1 MMFARSNIIVRGYDL
16 FLLKGLDESPF
27 YLGLNVST
35 SHREG
40 YLFFVF
46 EHDDIVI
53 SKEFAEDIFTIFM
66 HIPLITRVDT
76 YTVGIVDI
84 HELFKRFI
92 DIKDF
97 EVIGRVIENIIRY
110 IDKDSIF
117 KEFNYTQGWF
127 IFSLNT
133 RKYYE
138 ALSSLLGRR
147 DLSNGI
153 LIKNGMR
160 LLDGNPKVFR
170 KCDEVEQN
178 AMNSAVDKIY
188 ENGRYRTFEGYRYG
202 SVDNFEPKD
211 FILK

>member
-1 MMFARSNIIVRGYDL
+1 MMFARSNIIIRGYDL
-16 FLLKGLDESPF
+16 FLLKGLDENPF
-27 YLGLNVST
+27 YLGLNVSS

-40 YLFFVF
+40 YLFFAF
-46 EHDDIVI
+46 DHDDIVV

-97 EVIGRVIENIIRY
+97 EVVGRVIENIIRY
-110 IDKDSIF
+110 VDKDSIF

-133 RKYYE
+133 RRYYE
-138 ALSSLLGRR
+138 VLLNLSETS
-147 DLSNGI
+147 LSNDI
-153 LIKNGMR
+153 LIKNGIK

-188 ENGRYRTFEGYRYG
+188 ENGRYKTFEGFRYG
-202 SVDNFEPKD
+202 STDNFELKD
-211 FILK
+211 FVLK